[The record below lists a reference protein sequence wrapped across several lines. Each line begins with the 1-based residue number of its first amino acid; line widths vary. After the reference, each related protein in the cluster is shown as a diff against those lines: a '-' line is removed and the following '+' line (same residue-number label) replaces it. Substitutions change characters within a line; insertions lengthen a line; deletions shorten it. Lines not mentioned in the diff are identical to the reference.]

1 MQTYRVWLPKSDVW
15 QDESE
20 SWMESS
26 AFKSRLNEGFTSR
39 SQNYSDEDDIIGD
52 TPVSFHND
60 QILVDNRGIE
70 EV

>member
-1 MQTYRVWLPKSDVW
+1 MHFYKVSLPKSEFW

-39 SQNYSDEDDIIGD
+39 SQGYSDEDDIIGD